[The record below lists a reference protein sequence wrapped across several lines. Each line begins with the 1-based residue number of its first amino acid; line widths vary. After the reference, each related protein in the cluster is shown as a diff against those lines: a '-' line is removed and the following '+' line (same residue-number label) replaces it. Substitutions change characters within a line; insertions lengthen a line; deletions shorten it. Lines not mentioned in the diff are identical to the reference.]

1 MRAVYNIDWEKFVR
15 ENLPIAIRK
24 SVLIH
29 FVIAAINEVKA
40 LHTTFLAHGNDW
52 LYKIR
57 HTSQVVHIE
66 KVLNDYFDDV
76 ERRIYINNVQFAAF
90 KYLYPDGEDPHFLQE
105 EGADPDRPMYL
116 LDEFAGQLSP
126 DATVYIP
133 IGMKPLVPIE
143 LENFENEVRGKVD
156 YYKTW
161 GVNYQIVYYE

>member
-1 MRAVYNIDWEKFVR
+1 MGNLFNIDWEKFVT
-15 ENLPIAIRK
+15 ENLLVALRRTL
-24 SVLIH
+24 LIH
-29 FVIAAINEVKA
+29 VLLSAINEVKA
-40 LHTTFLAHGNDW
+40 LHTTFLAAGNDW
-52 LYKIR
+52 IYKIK
-57 HTSQVVHIE
+57 HTAQVIHIE

-76 ERRIYINNVQFAAF
+76 ERRIYINNVQFEAYKF
-90 KYLYPDGEDPHFLQE
+90 LYPDGEDPHFLQE
-105 EGADPDRPMYL
+105 VGADPDSPMYL

-133 IGMKPLVPIE
+133 IAMKPLVAIE